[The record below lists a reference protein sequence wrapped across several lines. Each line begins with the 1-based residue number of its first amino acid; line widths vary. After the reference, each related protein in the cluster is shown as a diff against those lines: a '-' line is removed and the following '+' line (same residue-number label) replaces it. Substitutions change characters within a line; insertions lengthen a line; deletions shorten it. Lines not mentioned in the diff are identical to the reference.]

1 MRRSLLLLLVA
12 ALVTAMLAAGAAAP
26 AMAKDVVLR
35 NQPAPINGELVWC
48 DSLVY
53 DEDDD
58 EIEVCIPH
66 NDNDDDRE

>member
-1 MRRSLLLLLVA
+1 
-12 ALVTAMLAAGAAAP
+12 MLATGAAAP

-35 NQPAPINGELVWC
+35 NQLAPIDGELVWC
-48 DSLVY
+48 DLMIY

-66 NDNDDDRE
+66 DDGDDDGDGDDDHE